1 MTKKPLY
8 NWNILLEKWEKQ
20 HKQTI
25 LTGQVYDEREYQT
38 TLTGMVYEEREYRFA
53 KKYGYNSLEER

>member
-1 MTKKPLY
+1 MTKKSLY
-8 NWNILLEKWEKQ
+8 NWNISLEKWEKQ
-20 HKQTI
+20 SKETK
-25 LTGQVYDEREYQT
+25 QT